1 MSAQLQTRIRELRS
15 QRGLS
20 QKALSQV
27 AGVDTHAIGKL
38 ERGETNVLLSNLLK
52 VAQGL
57 DEPLASVLGWPRAA
71 AAPAPESGFW
81 VEVSRQLGLS
91 DPPPEIQEI
100 LSGLAV
106 ALLRGLLERVGRR

>member
-15 QRGLS
+15 ERGLS
-20 QKALSQV
+20 QKTLSQV
-27 AGVDTHAIGKL
+27 VGVDTHVIGKL

-71 AAPAPESGFW
+71 VPAPESGFW
-81 VEVSRQLGLS
+81 VEVSRHLGLS
-91 DPPPEIQEI
+91 DPPEEIQEI
-100 LSGLAV
+100 LTGLTLN
-106 ALLRGLLERVGRR
+106 LLRALLERVGRR